1 MRSRSFRTTFEPAH
15 SGQSIRG
22 EVETIAHLMNYQ
34 QPMAFRKPAGIMSEP
49 RSARSFGR
57 TVRGLL
63 APSLVLVVLCYAFPA
78 RAAETTPIKCGVNE
92 DRVWVYDSLNSF
104 DVSLKLKCGE
114 PVEIIGRENGYVKI
128 RTSSGKEGYVP
139 EKALPKP
146 PAPEENNQ
154 NSGEAQGSR
163 QEWPQSVA
171 AARAR
176 NSAGS
181 APSAGAKPVEH
192 ASTSVN
198 QTKLIAGQ
206 PASARDS
213 NDTASSTARAT
224 GTPEETNS
232 SIVAATDTSNQEK
245 AKSQP
250 LPANSQAKPV
260 TYSPAHSTTR
270 PTDLANADSKTASAS
285 QGKTKSASSSAA
297 ATNTKAATAKA
308 SSSKTVSV
316 SNVSVAAPT
325 SAPAAPS
332 KIELA
337 DNLPSAPPASSG
349 SMHVATSPRDP
360 DEEEEPVM
368 KPLENNE
375 ACRIYFSAYG
385 LSPNQYKW
393 MTRNRGKSFP
403 GICPAPAPTMVDFI
417 VIFTHDADFYN
428 GTMPTPVHT
437 DKNGFSDFTP
447 LTTVDTAVVSPSEA
461 DKNRREYVWVFHT
474 KRGTFDP
481 AKFSPKRRPLFSTT
495 ESNKLGTAAGGRS
508 AEDALR
514 FMEQYGVDR

>member
-1 MRSRSFRTTFEPAH
+1 M
-15 SGQSIRG
+15 
-22 EVETIAHLMNYQ
+22 
-34 QPMAFRKPAGIMSEP
+34 
-49 RSARSFGR
+49 
-57 TVRGLL
+57 RGLL

-104 DVSLKLKCGE
+104 DVALKLKCGE
-114 PVEIIGRENGYVKI
+114 QVEIIGREKGYVKI

-146 PAPEENNQ
+146 PETEENNQ
-154 NSGEAQGSR
+154 NSGEAKAGK
-163 QEWPQSVA
+163 QEGPQSVA
-171 AARAR
+171 AAARAK
-176 NSAGS
+176 NSSSS
-181 APSAGAKPVEH
+181 APDAGVKPAEH
-192 ASTSVN
+192 ASTTFN
-198 QTKLIAGQ
+198 QTKSIAGQ
-206 PASARDS
+206 PASAPDS

-224 GTPEETNS
+224 GSPAETNS
-232 SIVAATDTSNQEK
+232 SAAAEADRSNQEK
-245 AKSQP
+245 AKPQPILAHSQ
-250 LPANSQAKPV
+250 NKPV

-270 PTDLANADSKTASAS
+270 PTDSANTDSKTASAS

-297 ATNTKAATAKA
+297 ATSTKGAAAKA
-308 SSSKTVSV
+308 SSSKTASA
-316 SNVSVAAPT
+316 SNVSVAAPA

-337 DNLPSAPPASSG
+337 DNLPAEPTASIG
-349 SMHVATSPRDP
+349 SIHAAASPRDP

-393 MTRNRGKSFP
+393 MTRNRGKTFP
-403 GICPAPAPTMVDFI
+403 GICPAPAPAMVDFV

-495 ESNKLGTAAGGRS
+495 ESNKLGTAAGSRS

-514 FMEQYGVDR
+514 FMEQHGADR